1 MSLSLGLELSESLF
15 GPTVRAQWIRVQAK
29 LEDASRL
36 EGLQVSD
43 LKPHKPRKL
52 SRACWRRRQVF
63 SDVIWRVSD
72 NKVKH
77 LDESPYNYCQDPEW
91 GIAYSKN
98 TPSSSATRLESVHWG
113 DWEGDVE
120 TCIKSNTW
128 PRLVLP
134 V

>member
-1 MSLSLGLELSESLF
+1 MKV
-15 GPTVRAQWIRVQAK
+15 PTIIVRI
-29 LEDASRL
+29 
-36 EGLQVSD
+36 
-43 LKPHKPRKL
+43 
-52 SRACWRRRQVF
+52 
-63 SDVIWRVSD
+63 
-72 NKVKH
+72 
-77 LDESPYNYCQDPEW
+77 PEW

-134 V
+134 VLNTLHA